1 MIRFGKQ
8 SGTAIQQY
16 SKRTPTK
23 RTMYI
28 YFVQFFSIW
37 KKNSTSWF
45 QYFRRKSSIKL
56 DVFRRLF
63 CAVLITERVL
73 VLKSKIFTL
82 FPWLNQS
89 GTVWLSLDTRFF
101 SMVAD
106 LRFVRR
112 KKKCHIHICHCH
124 SLDMPFWMN
133 VWNIADVWPKIH
145 NAMPYNISHSKFSRP
160 VPAHASPHEICWWLN
175 PPFMA
180 AFHYIKSFE
189 KKLQS
194 WNLDI
199 SSSPSLGLWVHNV
212 MD

>member
-37 KKNSTSWF
+37 KKNLPPDFNSS
-45 QYFRRKSSIKL
+45 RRKSSIKL

-106 LRFVRR
+106 LRFVWEE
-112 KKKCHIHICHCH
+112 KNCHIHICHCH
-124 SLDMPFWMN
+124 IVLICMPFWMN

-145 NAMPYNISHSKFSRP
+145 IAISHIQGPSKKVLRR
-160 VPAHASPHEICWWLN
+160 ALLIIQDLN
-175 PPFMA
+175 FGLSSI
-180 AFHYIKSFE
+180 FNNYFE
-189 KKLQS
+189 
-194 WNLDI
+194 
-199 SSSPSLGLWVHNV
+199 
-212 MD
+212 